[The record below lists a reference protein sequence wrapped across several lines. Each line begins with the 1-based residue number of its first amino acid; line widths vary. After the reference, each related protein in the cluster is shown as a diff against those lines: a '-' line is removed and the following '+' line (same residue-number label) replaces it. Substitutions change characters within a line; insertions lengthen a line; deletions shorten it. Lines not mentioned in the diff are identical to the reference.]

1 MNRHQTTLYGKKNN
15 HPPQLSFD
23 FSNTLVHSQ
32 SVITAGLSKP
42 FYPLCRQPGH
52 SRGRTMRLGLLTPF
66 LPALPVLDLRG
77 HILLQRLEL
86 LRSLL
91 RLLVGQT

>member
-1 MNRHQTTLYGKKNN
+1 
-15 HPPQLSFD
+15 
-23 FSNTLVHSQ
+23 
-32 SVITAGLSKP
+32 
-42 FYPLCRQPGH
+42 
-52 SRGRTMRLGLLTPF
+52 MRLGLLTPF